1 MAVNRQSLTAT
12 RLQINTRGERPKARA
27 ALKAVR
33 AARFEAPKPPKPSWA
48 GEGEGW
54 GQRSRGAARASSPA
68 RLERADG
75 RLAAQEPRGFQSDWP
90 GTR

>member
-33 AARFEAPKPPKPSWA
+33 AALVELPKPPWA
-48 GEGEGW
+48 AAGEGW
-54 GQRSRGAARASSPA
+54 GQPSRVAARASITA
-68 RLERADG
+68 TLERADG